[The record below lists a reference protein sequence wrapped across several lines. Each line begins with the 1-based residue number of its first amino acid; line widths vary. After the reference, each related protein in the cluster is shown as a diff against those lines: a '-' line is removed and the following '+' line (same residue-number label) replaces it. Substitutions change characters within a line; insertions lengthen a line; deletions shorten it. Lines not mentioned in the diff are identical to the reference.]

1 MEWTTACPDWEERI
15 VNGDSLIPFEPLF
28 PDEAEAA
35 LAVFKSLPVVDVPW
49 IIGDDGTTRP
59 QTFGECCEQ
68 WVFDL
73 VAAIFGSYDAEN
85 ATRRINEF
93 LLLIAKK
100 NAKSTIAAGIMV
112 TALLRNWRH
121 ANELLIL
128 APTKEVAGNSFAP
141 AKGMVQHGPEEVR
154 TLLKEND
161 NLKTITHLTTG
172 AVLKIVAADSDTLS
186 GKKAGFVLVEELWAF
201 GKKPKSAAMLQEA
214 TGGLIARPEGF
225 VIYVTTHSDEPP
237 AGVWKAKL
245 EYFRDV
251 RDGVIKDRK
260 RLGVLYEFPQKML
273 DDESYQDPEN
283 FYITNPNLGRSVSG
297 EWLGDKLR
305 EAMAGGAEGIGDK
318 QTFLAK
324 HLNIPI
330 GINLRRDRWEGA
342 DYWQA
347 AADAE
352 IVGSLDELIERC
364 EVCVVGIDGGG
375 RDDLLGLCV
384 MGREKETGRWLMWV
398 HAWCWPET
406 LERRK
411 EISERLRDLQRAGDL
426 TICADVA
433 DDVFGVADI
442 AERLMI
448 EGLLPEKSA
457 IGVDAAGISAVLD
470 ELALR
475 GLASE
480 QIVAIPQGYR
490 LNGVTKGMAR
500 KLADGSLRHGG
511 QPLMAWCVGNA
522 KTELRGNAT
531 YVTKQA
537 SGTMKIDPLIAAFNA
552 FDLMSRHPQA
562 SGGPSVY
569 QKRGALVL

>member
-1 MEWTTACPDWEERI
+1 MEWTTACRDWEERI
-15 VNGDSLIPFEPLF
+15 VNGETLIPFDPLY

-35 LAVFKSLPVVDVPW
+35 LAVFKSLPVVDVAW
-49 IIGDDGTTRP
+49 KVDENGEARP
-59 QTFGECCEQ
+59 RNFGEVCEE

-73 VAAIFGSYDAEN
+73 VAAIFGAYDAEN
-85 ATRRINEF
+85 ATRRISEF

-121 ANELLIL
+121 SNELLIL
-128 APTKEVAGNSFAP
+128 APTIEVAGNSFAP
-141 AKGMVQHGPEEVR
+141 AKGMVQYGPEEVR
-154 TLLKEND
+154 KLLRCQD
-161 NLKTITHLTTG
+161 HTRTITHNVTG
-172 AVLKIVAADSDTLS
+172 ATLKIVAADSDTLS
-186 GKKAGFVLVEELWAF
+186 GKKAGFILVEELWAF
-201 GKKPKSAAMLQEA
+201 GKRPKAAAMLQEA

-260 RLGVLYEFPQKML
+260 RLGVLYEFPPKML
-273 DDESYQDPEN
+273 EDEAYLEAEN
-283 FYITNPNLGRSVSG
+283 FYITNPNIGRSVSS
-297 EWLGDKLR
+297 EWLEDKLR
-305 EAMAGGAEGIGDK
+305 EALAGGSDGAGDK

-324 HLNIPI
+324 HLNVPI
-330 GINLRRDRWEGA
+330 GLNLRRDRWEGA
-342 DYWQA
+342 DYCEA
-347 AADAE
+347 AARPDFVA
-352 IVGSLDELIERC
+352 SLDDLIERC
-364 EVCVVGIDGGG
+364 EVCVLGIDGGG

-384 MGREKETGRWLMWV
+384 MGRERDSGRWLMWM
-398 HAWCWPET
+398 HAWCWPAT

-411 EISERLRDLQRAGDL
+411 EIAERLIDLEKVGDL
-426 TICADVA
+426 TICREVS
-433 DDVFGVADI
+433 DDVIGVADI
-442 AERLMI
+442 AERLSE
-448 EGLLPEKSA
+448 EGMLPEKA
-457 IGVDAAGISAVLD
+457 AVGVDAAGISAVLD

-475 GLASE
+475 GLDAD

-490 LNGVTKGMAR
+490 LNGVTKGMSR
-500 KLADGSLRHGG
+500 KMADGSLLHGG
-511 QPLMAWCVGNA
+511 QPLTLWCVSNA

-562 SGGPSVY
+562 SGGPSIY